1 MHQQFKALSIS
12 YKTAPVEIREK
23 ISLGEEA
30 CKHLMNHIREV
41 LDVQELLILST

>member
-30 CKHLMNHIREV
+30 CKNLLAQIR
-41 LDVQELLILST
+41 DFSMYPSY